1 VFLGSGLM
9 FLGMLFV
16 AAAVGGG
23 LIRAYSA
30 AATVAFDDSTFI
42 FARAFGYDIM
52 HIYAFKMAAVFMI
65 TTSTLAIRTQVTA
78 LWIALLG
85 YASAVLLLIGSSYF
99 DWVLFVFPCWVLLV
113 SVYVLIDNLRRPVQ
127 VDVGHGSSAG

>member
-1 VFLGSGLM
+1 M
-9 FLGMLFV
+9 MLV
-16 AAAVGGG
+16 
-23 LIRAYSA
+23 
-30 AATVAFDDSTFI
+30 
-42 FARAFGYDIM
+42 M

-99 DWVLFVFPCWVLLV
+99 NWVLFVFPCWVLLV
-113 SVYVLIDNLRRPVQ
+113 SVYVLIDNLREPVQ
-127 VDVGHGSSAG
+127 AVAGRGS